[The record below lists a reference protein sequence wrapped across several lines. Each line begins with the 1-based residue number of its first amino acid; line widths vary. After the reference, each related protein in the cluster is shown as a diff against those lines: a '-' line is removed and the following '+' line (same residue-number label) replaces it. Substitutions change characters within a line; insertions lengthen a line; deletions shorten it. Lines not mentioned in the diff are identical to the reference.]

1 MTGGFKNKYTLNQ
14 VILFL
19 LYLESRYS
27 YFYYI
32 LNHADSF
39 FKANFATRHTKFVQF
54 ADIYRKNISRLKD
67 ISKTDNLLEDNFDSI
82 GTINSSKG

>member
-39 FKANFATRHTKFVQF
+39 FGKFCYKAHK
-54 ADIYRKNISRLKD
+54 IC
-67 ISKTDNLLEDNFDSI
+67 
-82 GTINSSKG
+82 TIC